1 MTANNDAGGKEGGG
15 EEGRGGGEREGRQ
28 GREDIEGEENA
39 GEVRH
44 GRRLSCPTLLL
55 GGKGGGGEGSDG
67 VNTHTPTHTHTYIH
81 TQAHSQTRVS
91 KISFGSTCD
100 NWYRHVHQVAQRG
113 GGGRGRDES
122 ATTGGRGGSPELSDG
137 AVREEA
143 YVRGERGRGAEEG
156 PLDKALRAIKGLMS
170 FTCGAT
176 NVYVT
181 GCMRT
186 CDMNHLRV

>member
-1 MTANNDAGGKEGGG
+1 MTANDDDGEEEGGG
-15 EEGRGGGEREGRQ
+15 EEGGGGGQREGRQ
-28 GREDIEGEENA
+28 GREDGEGEKKA
-39 GEVRH
+39 GEGRH

-55 GGKGGGGEGSDG
+55 GGKGGGGEGSGG
-67 VNTHTPTHTHTYIH
+67 VDTHTHTHTHTYIH

-100 NWYRHVHQVAQRG
+100 SWFRNVHRVAQRG
-113 GGGRGRDES
+113 GGRGGRDES
-122 ATTGGRGGSPELSDG
+122 ATTGGHGGSLELSDE

-143 YVRGERGRGAEEG
+143 YVGGERGRGAEEG

-170 FTCGAT
+170 FTRFTCGVT

-181 GCMRT
+181 
-186 CDMNHLRV
+186 